1 MDNFFPYVGHIEKN
15 TIIGIDKKK
24 EEMIFFNYN

>member
-15 TIIGIDKKK
+15 TIIGIDKKRRRND
-24 EEMIFFNYN
+24 IF